1 MGSRDS
7 DFRGVLPL
15 VQFDHLD
22 RTDAM
27 LAVIDYRT
35 GNLTS
40 VLKALNYLGAKTC
53 VTQSP
58 EDIRKASKIV
68 LPGVGHF
75 QATTLLRE
83 LGINEAVRE
92 GVDKGAW
99 FLGICVGLQ
108 WLFEGST
115 EAPGVA
121 GRGQFAGVC
130 ERFPALFEGA
140 ELKSPH
146 VGWNSL
152 ERVRT
157 DSRLLRGVKDGF
169 VYYTHSWRAP
179 VVAATAAVTEYGGP
193 FTAVVERDNV
203 MGVQFHPEKSSAV
216 GLQVLK
222 NFVEL

>member
-1 MGSRDS
+1 
-7 DFRGVLPL
+7 VI
-15 VQFDHLD
+15 
-22 RTDAM
+22 
-27 LAVIDYRT
+27 AVIDYKA

-40 VLKALNYLGAKTC
+40 VVKALQLLGADDVV
-53 VTQSP
+53 VTQKL
-58 EDIRKASKIV
+58 EVVLGANKVV

-75 QATTLLRE
+75 QATSLLGE
-83 LGINEAVRE
+83 LGLTEAVRE
-92 GVDKGAW
+92 SVSKGAW

-121 GRGQFAGVC
+121 GLGHFAGMC
-130 ERFPALFEGA
+130 ERFPARFSGT

-152 ERVRT
+152 EGVRA
-157 DSRLLRGVKDGF
+157 DSRLLRGVKDGGF

-179 VVAATAAVTEYGGP
+179 VVEGTAAVTTYGGP
-193 FTAVVERDNV
+193 FTAVVERGNV

-216 GLQVLK
+216 GLQVLR

>member
-1 MGSRDS
+1 MI
-7 DFRGVLPL
+7 
-15 VQFDHLD
+15 
-22 RTDAM
+22 
-27 LAVIDYRT
+27 AVIDYKA

-40 VLKALNYLGAKTC
+40 VVKALKFLGAGVK
-53 VTQSP
+53 VTQDP
-58 EDIRKASKIV
+58 EVVRSVSKVV

-75 QATTLLRE
+75 QATQLLTD
-83 LGINEAVRE
+83 LGLTEAVRE
-92 GVDKGAW
+92 SVAKGTW
-99 FLGICVGLQ
+99 FLGICVGAQ

-121 GRGQFAGVC
+121 GLGEFAGKC
-130 ERFPALFEGA
+130 ERFPALHDGT

-152 ERVRT
+152 EGVRG
-157 DSRLLRGVKDGF
+157 DSRLLHGVKNGGF

-179 VVAATAAVTEYGGP
+179 VVEATAAVTEYGGA
-193 FTAVVERDNV
+193 FTAVVERENV

-216 GLQVLK
+216 GLQVLR

>member
-1 MGSRDS
+1 MI
-7 DFRGVLPL
+7 
-15 VQFDHLD
+15 
-22 RTDAM
+22 
-27 LAVIDYRT
+27 AVIDYKA

-40 VLKALNYLGAKTC
+40 VVKALNFLGAETF
-53 VTQSP
+53 VTQDP
-58 EDIRKASKIV
+58 EVVRSARKVV

-75 QATTLLRE
+75 QATQLLAE
-83 LGINEAVRE
+83 LGLTEAARE
-92 GVDKGAW
+92 SVEKGAW

-115 EAPGVA
+115 EAPIVA
-121 GRGQFAGVC
+121 GLGHFGGMC
-130 ERFPALFEGA
+130 ERFPALFDGA

-152 ERVRT
+152 ERVRAG
-157 DSRLLRGVKDGF
+157 SRLLRGVKDGGF

-179 VVAATAAVTEYGGP
+179 VVEATAAVTEYGGP
-193 FTAVVERDNV
+193 FTAVVERENV